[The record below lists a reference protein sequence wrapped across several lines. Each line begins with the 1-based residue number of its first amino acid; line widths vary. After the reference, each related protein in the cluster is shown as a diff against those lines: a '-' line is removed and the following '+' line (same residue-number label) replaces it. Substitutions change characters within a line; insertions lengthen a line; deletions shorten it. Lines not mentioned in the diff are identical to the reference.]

1 MQKFIRIALPWI
13 CIAVMVWCLFFD
25 GINYLDWTWLVGVAG
40 IGVVCYIGLYVKL
53 HKLQQKQEEHLCLLK
68 KQAEEAEE
76 AVAPELEKVKGNWLK
91 KEMIKRRL
99 VREYIEKNSDDCSEE
114 NIAIENIKG
123 WLGSLIW
130 SFGIIIAMPM
140 LLIIILLF
148 VGLVGLVGSCLSD
161 GTGVP
166 TQIDYHNADDLQKVT
181 GVEFPEIIPV
191 DSIYSDGGLVG
202 YNTNI
207 KFIPVKPLDKDF
219 FCRLDQAC
227 KTDSCCWRKD
237 STGYFYDI
245 YPEAIPFDRTK
256 GMHRRMVDVDGKKVS
271 DWDGSYISV
280 FVPIK
285 GDTIILNDG
294 WTR

>member
-53 HKLQQKQEEHLCLLK
+53 HKLQKQLQKQKEEHLCLLK

-76 AVAPELEKVKGNWLK
+76 AVAPELEKVKGNSLK

-99 VREYIEKNSDDCSEE
+99 VREYIERNSDDCSEE
-114 NIAIENIKG
+114 NIAIENIKD
-123 WLGSLIW
+123 WLSSLIW
-130 SFGIIIAMPM
+130 SLGIIIAMPM
-140 LLIIILLF
+140 LLIIILF
-148 VGLVGLVGSCLSD
+148 VGFLVMFVVGAGQSN

-166 TQIDYHNADDLQKVT
+166 THIDYHNADDLQKVT
-181 GVEFPEIIPV
+181 GVEFPEIVPV
-191 DSIYSDGGLVG
+191 DSIRSDGGLAG

-237 STGYFYDI
+237 STGYSYDI

-256 GMHRRMVDVDGKKVS
+256 GMHRRMVDVDGKKVP
-271 DWDGSYISV
+271 DWD
-280 FVPIK
+280 
-285 GDTIILNDG
+285 
-294 WTR
+294 